1 MNVLK
6 RTTIFLGEE
15 QLKALQAIAG
25 KEGITVAEAI
35 RWAIERFRAD
45 YRGASSLP
53 LAPPKEKRVRRGRRP
68 GTRKGGKT

>member
-1 MNVLK
+1 MLK

-15 QLKALQAIAG
+15 QVKALHAIAG

-45 YRGASSLP
+45 YRGPSFLP
-53 LAPPKEKRVRRGRRP
+53 LAPPKEQRVRRGRHP
-68 GTRKGGKT
+68 KTQKGGKS